1 MEQREIIDFLDYL
14 LVEKG
19 YSMNTIKNYE
29 YDLVDYQYFLKERD
43 IASLV
48 KADRAAV
55 MAYLIQCQRRGLS
68 SRTIARHLASL
79 KAYYK
84 FLLLDK
90 VIAVSPTVN
99 LESPK
104 IARYLPNVLSKEEV
118 SLLLAQPD
126 ISTTGGLRD
135 KAMLETMYGTGMRV
149 SELVGLDIDDVNFHF
164 KYVKC
169 FGKGGRERLI
179 PVGSYALSALEVY
192 LAKSRPKLL
201 KEKKSSALFLNVRGG
216 RLSRQ
221 SFWMMIKQY
230 GEMAKLGD
238 LISPHT
244 LRHSVAAHLLE
255 NGADLRTVQE
265 FLGHADI
272 TTTQI
277 YTQLLQGKIAREF
290 KRCHPRG

>member
-1 MEQREIIDFLDYL
+1 MQNREIIDFLDYL

-29 YDLVDYQYFLKERD
+29 YDLLDYQCFLKEQE
-43 IASLV
+43 ISSLLQ
-48 KADRAAV
+48 ADRGTV

-68 SRTIARHLASL
+68 SRTIARRLATL

-90 VIAVSPTVN
+90 AIQVSPTVN

-104 IARYLPNVLSKEEV
+104 IARYLPNVLTKEEV

-126 ISTTGGLRD
+126 MTTKGGIRD

-164 KYVKC
+164 QYIKC

-179 PVGSYALSALEVY
+179 PVGSYALSSLEVY
-192 LAKSRPKLL
+192 LAKARPKFLAG
-201 KEKKSSALFLNVRGG
+201 KKSTALFLNARGG

-221 SFWMMIKQY
+221 SFWMMMKRY
-230 GEMAKLGD
+230 GESAKLGD
-238 LISPHT
+238 IISPHT

-277 YTQLLQGKIAREF
+277 YTQLLQGKMAQEF

>member
-29 YDLVDYQYFLKERD
+29 YDLLDFQRFLKEQK
-43 IASLV
+43 ILSLAA
-48 KADRAAV
+48 ADRAAV
-55 MAYLIQCQRRGLS
+55 MRYLVHCQGRHLS
-68 SRTIARHLASL
+68 SRTIARRLASL
-79 KAYYK
+79 RAYYR

-90 VIAVSPTVN
+90 VIDVSPTVN

-104 IARYLPNVLSKEEV
+104 INRYLPNVLQKEEV

-126 ISTTGGLRD
+126 ITGIAGIRD
-135 KAMLETMYGTGMRV
+135 KAILETMYGTGMRV
-149 SELVGLDIDDVNFHF
+149 SEMVGLNIDDVNFHF
-164 KYVKC
+164 QYVKC

-179 PVGSYALSALEVY
+179 PIGSYALSSLEVY
-192 LAKSRPKLL
+192 LAKARPKLL
-201 KEKKSSALFLNVRGG
+201 GAKKTPALFLNARGG

-221 SFWMMIKQY
+221 SFWTLMKKY
-230 GEMAKLGD
+230 GEMANLGD
-238 LISPHT
+238 IISPHT
-244 LRHSVAAHLLE
+244 LRHSIAAHLLE

-277 YTQLLQGKIAREF
+277 YTQLLQSKLAKEF
-290 KRCHPRG
+290 KRCHPRS